1 MRYLGPVLILAL
13 AMPALAQDALP
24 LRRGF
29 YVQEPTPCAR
39 ASNATLTLFD
49 GRGFNVSQAECRIV
63 RKQQVGNAFDIREDC
78 RDIRS
83 GSPIEGGTER
93 ITPTQ
98 TGFNRSSGG
107 ETTRWRYCPQS
118 QLPSPWRNNRIQ

>member
-1 MRYLGPVLILAL
+1 MRRLVPVLVAIFAL
-13 AMPALAQDALP
+13 PALAQDALP

-29 YVQEPTPCAR
+29 YIQEPTPCAR

-49 GRGFNVSQAECRIV
+49 GRGFNVSQAQCRIT
-63 RKQQVGNAFDIREDC
+63 RTRRVGNAFDIQEDC
-78 RDIRS
+78 RDIQS
-83 GSPIEGGTER
+83 GQRIEGGTER

-98 TGFNRSSGG
+98 TGFNRSAGG

-118 QLPSPWRNNRIQ
+118 QLPAPWRNNRIN

>member
-1 MRYLGPVLILAL
+1 MRRLVPVLIAIIAL
-13 AMPALAQDALP
+13 PAFAQETLP

-39 ASNATLTLFD
+39 ASNATLKMFD
-49 GRGFNVSQAECRIV
+49 GRGFSVSQADCRITRV
-63 RKQQVGNAFDIREDC
+63 RRTGNAYDVQQDC

-83 GSPIEGGTER
+83 GSRIEGGPER

-98 TGFNRSSGG
+98 TGYNVTSGG
-107 ETTRWRYCPQS
+107 YTTRWRYCPQS
-118 QLPSPWRNNRIQ
+118 QLPSPWRTNRIY